1 QLVYSSS
8 VRRFALRSPLHPGVA
23 PWVAWVAVCGSLASG
38 CIIELERRIACGDG
52 YVDVEAG
59 EACDPADPAKAY
71 LNACAANGYSLG
83 EAACD
88 PQSCQIITNLA
99 QCAVCGDG
107 KAEQGEDCDRG
118 VDPVQYCPDGS
129 TKADCNDDT
138 CLA

>member
-1 QLVYSSS
+1 
-8 VRRFALRSPLHPGVA
+8 
-23 PWVAWVAVCGSLASG
+23 
-38 CIIELERRIACGDG
+38 
-52 YVDVEAG
+52 
-59 EACDPADPAKAY
+59 DPAKAY

-138 CLA
+138 CLADFSVCPSCQNGIVDAGEECDPVEPCRGLAADEHNCDGEGPPILS